1 MNINNFKAAF
11 PFLHKANVVPF
22 IWGPQGVGKTSV
34 MRQLA
39 HDMGYNLVVIH
50 LGQMADAGDLIGL
63 PEIIRETDPK
73 LIAKGIRGSTVFM
86 KPDWVPTE
94 GKWIIFFDEFNRA
107 RRDIIQCVFQFILEK
122 KNHSV
127 SFPEDTILAAAGNP
141 NTEDMIVTDISD
153 AALMDRFVHVKLQP
167 TVGEWVDHAVTA
179 KFAPEVVTFIRQ
191 QEGTLGNAMP
201 DFELGIKPSPRS
213 WDAVS
218 RLFLVKTPEYLM
230 HDLVT
235 GLVGAAAAAALMES
249 IKAYDQPV
257 KALDI
262 LNNYEQADI
271 RARIEKYS
279 TPAEDNDVRQDL
291 LKVTTDDLLK
301 LLEEHKA
308 VTKQQE
314 ANVMNYFM
322 TIPAEMMFIASKDLF
337 TINDWMK
344 RMVANKAF
352 CQRLESNVEPIK
364 KKLKELEA
372 AKATAETADKNGSS
386 AV

>member
-11 PFLHKANVVPF
+11 PYLHQANVVPF

-39 HDMGYNLVVIH
+39 EELGYNLVVLH

-63 PEIIRETDPK
+63 PEIIRETDPEK
-73 LIAKGIRGSTVFM
+73 IKAGIKGSTVFM

-127 SFPEDTILAAAGNP
+127 SFPKDTIMAAAGNP
-141 NTEDMIVTDISD
+141 NTEEFIVTDISD
-153 AALMDRFVHVKLQP
+153 AALLDRFVHVKLQP
-167 TVGEWVDHAVTA
+167 TVSEWVDHAVST
-179 KFAPEVVTFIRQ
+179 KFAPEVITFIRQ
-191 QEGTLGNAMP
+191 QEGTLGNSMP
-201 DFELGIKPSPRS
+201 DFDLGIKPSPRS

-218 RLFLVKTPEYLM
+218 RLFKVKTPEYLM
-230 HDLVT
+230 HDLTT
-235 GLVGAAAAAALMES
+235 GLVGVSAATAFMES
-249 IKAYDQPV
+249 IKSYDQPV
-257 KALDI
+257 KALDV
-262 LNNYEQADI
+262 LNNFEQDDI
-271 RARIEKYS
+271 KARVQKYS
-279 TPAEDNDVRQDL
+279 SENDTRQDL

-301 LLEEHKA
+301 ELEELKA

-314 ANVMNYFM
+314 ANVMAYLM
-322 TIPAEMMFIASKDLF
+322 TIPVEMMFIASKELF

-344 RMVANKAF
+344 RMVANKTF
-352 CQRLESNVEPIK
+352 VGRLESNVEPIK
-364 KKLKELEA
+364 AKLKELEA
-372 AKATAETADKNGSS
+372 AKEKADAADKSGSDQ
-386 AV
+386 AAI